1 LEESEVKGHY
11 KFEEPPSLIDSYD
24 VEILVIIC
32 LIIVGTF
39 STIMHLRI
47 RNLTKV
53 PRQDFLDYIRLID
66 PPEED
71 SDEDAN
77 DEELKKMILGVS
89 EKMRKKIQIRDE
101 KEQR

>member
-1 LEESEVKGHY
+1 M
-11 KFEEPPSLIDSYD
+11 
-24 VEILVIIC
+24 
-32 LIIVGTF
+32 VGTF

-53 PRQDFLDYIRLID
+53 HRQDFLDYIRLID

-77 DEELKKMILGVS
+77 DEELKKMRLGVS